1 METNKWIK
9 DEELVNDVLA
19 GNNSAFNQLVSRYFG
34 MVYMIGYAR
43 FKRREAGEDL
53 AQETFLHAFLHLEK
67 LQQPRLFAAWITRIA
82 RNLAI
87 DWQRKS
93 QRVSKILPLIPIEEI
108 PQDIADTQTQDIR
121 IQTDSK
127 TQQQIVQEAILKLPA
142 ELREI
147 VLLYYSEGLTRQ
159 EIAQILGIHPSTV
172 GRQIRKSLS
181 ILKGILEPVLRESMQ
196 SLRSSEKVR
205 LRSIAIISAT
215 AVLSTSNKAALTAV
229 AAEIVQDAAI
239 SLTKT
244 TGSGIAEVLKD
255 TLRPKKV
262 FGIKQSIAVTI
273 IIAVVIGG
281 IYYYRNPKEI
291 TKIFQFKVKS
301 TSLAQIS
308 QNGDAVLSMAENHD
322 RIIGNAQTGAYKD
335 SPGSIPTNIDCI
347 GYYDLYGGGPDKY
360 LYEIYRNNSGTL
372 ECKATVIL
380 AKPIFKGS
388 LIFREVYQTNSCEQ
402 QGGSII
408 FPREKATMVWRIR
421 ADGRTVDITPG
432 ITKTITSLEYIIAN
446 IGQRIDDPGLWNA
459 VHRYY
464 LHEYV
469 NAEPGF
475 RQYLQ
480 SHAEDLYTRL
490 LLIDTL
496 IALDKL
502 DEAKSMFKKIEKNP
516 EIPFNKFYKIMVLKI
531 TYLITSKEK
540 SLVNQ
545 NAYDNYLALLDSNR
559 SSFFHSDFTTIRNIV
574 NHNTPYG
581 TKEKRILQEFMGLY
595 PNYIKTFLALTRST
609 ECYVPDDIQN
619 IMRLPGIAEP
629 IYLYGRLQAEEGNI
643 HEAVKAYC
651 GVIRFGQQLTYGN
664 VMQCAV
670 GSLLRQYGE
679 LGLKSLFI
687 DNKITQPNDIQFMFK
702 KLQELKKSD
711 PQRMENYGYGIMLAN
726 YNLSWESPFVF
737 KSFKGFKRG
746 EPWTLKDYG
755 NGVLLA
761 NYGSS
766 WDGPSDFA
774 FASFAESYLTLLET
788 AAATKLYQLQ
798 EGEYPSE
805 MQDLIPKYLSRKPMD
820 TFGMGNT
827 INIVLSNQGIIIYDC
842 GPDNTDDKGLLLYD
856 PTNGIWSKGD
866 LVIEMK

>member
-1 METNKWIK
+1 MDTNKLIK

-67 LQQPRLFAAWITRIA
+67 LQQPRLFAAWISRIA
-82 RNLAI
+82 RNLAT

-93 QRVSKILPLIPIEEI
+93 QRVSKIIPLIPMEEL
-108 PQDIADTQTQDIR
+108 PKDIADTQTQDVR

-196 SLRSSEKVR
+196 SLRSSEKVM
-205 LRSIAIISAT
+205 LRSIAIISA
-215 AVLSTSNKAALTAV
+215 AVVLSASSKAALVTA
-229 AAEIVQDAAI
+229 AADIVQDATI
-239 SLTKT
+239 SLIKT
-244 TGSGIAEVLKD
+244 TGSGITEVLKNA
-255 TLRPKKV
+255 LKPKKV
-262 FGIKQSIAVTI
+262 YGIKQSIAVTI
-273 IIAVVIGG
+273 IVAAVIGG
-281 IYYYRNPKEI
+281 IYYYESQKRTNKEPRVNDESFSPVQI
-291 TKIFQFKVKS
+291 PQKGNTV
-301 TSLAQIS
+301 LA
-308 QNGDAVLSMAENHD
+308 MAENHD
-322 RIIGNAQTGAYKD
+322 RIIGNAQAEVYKD
-335 SPGSIPTNIDCI
+335 SPGSIPTKMDGI

-360 LYEIYRNNSGTL
+360 LYEIYRNNSGAL
-372 ECKATVIL
+372 ECKAIVIL

-388 LIFREVYQTNSCEQ
+388 LTLREVYHTNPCEQ
-402 QGGSII
+402 QGDSII
-408 FPREKATMVWRIR
+408 FSREKAPMVWRIR
-421 ADGRTVDITPG
+421 SDGKTVDITPG

-446 IGQRIDDPGLWNA
+446 IGQRIDDARLWNA
-459 VHRYY
+459 VHSYY
-464 LHEYV
+464 LQEYA

-480 SHAEDLYTRL
+480 SHSEDLYARL
-490 LLIDTL
+490 LLTDTL

-502 DEAKSMFKKIEKNP
+502 DEAKSMFKIIEKNP
-516 EIPFNKFYKIMVLKI
+516 EIPFNKFYKIMVQKI
-531 TYLITSKEK
+531 KYLLTGKEK
-540 SLVNQ
+540 SLAHQ
-545 NAYDNYLALLDSNR
+545 NVYDDYLALLDSNR
-559 SSFFHSDFTTIRNIV
+559 SPFFHSDFTAIRNIV
-574 NHNTPYG
+574 NHTAPFGN
-581 TKEKRILQEFMGLY
+581 KEKRFLQEFMGLY
-595 PNYIKTFLALTRST
+595 PDYIIKFTKLTQT
-609 ECYVPDDIQN
+609 KYCYVPDDVKN
-619 IMRLPGIAEP
+619 IMQLPGLAEP
-629 IYLYGRLQAEEGNI
+629 INLYGRFQAEEGNI
-643 HEAVKAYC
+643 QEAIKAHS
-651 GVIRFGQQLTYGN
+651 GVIRFGQQITYGN
-664 VMQCAV
+664 IMQCAV

-679 LGLKSLFI
+679 LGLKSLFT
-687 DNKITQPNDIQFMFK
+687 DNKITNPDDIEFVYMTLK
-702 KLQELKKSD
+702 ELRKSD
-711 PQRMENYGYGIMLAN
+711 PQRMENYGYGTMLAN
-726 YNLSWESPFVF
+726 YNLSWEDPFVF
-737 KSFKGFKRG
+737 KSFRGFKRG

-774 FASFAESYLTLLET
+774 YASFAETNLIILET
-788 AAATKLYQLQ
+788 AAAVKLYQLQ
-798 EGEYPSE
+798 QGTYPSK
-805 MQDLIPKYLSRKPMD
+805 MQDLIPKYLSHKPMD

-827 INIVLSNQGIIIYDC
+827 INIVLSSQGIVVYDN
-842 GPDNTDDKGLLLYD
+842 GPDNTDDKGLLIYD